1 MWTRE
6 IIAVASGATLLL
18 GMVEWRVHAAE
29 EAVAAVESRVQHSA
43 EKRAAWEKERHEAL
57 ASQLHKTEDSV
68 EANRDLLI
76 EILKELK
83 ND

>member
-29 EAVAAVESRVQHSA
+29 EAVVESRVQHSA